1 MRVIRDFRSS
11 VREVNEM
18 ASIESKKIKRAFLVC
33 IFLLMLLGSF
43 LTPYA
48 ADDWTYMYSWA
59 TGERIAGIGDIFAS
73 MAAHAQRLNG
83 RLIAHFLAQLFLWL
97 PKAVFNIVNAA
108 AFTALIA
115 LLADLA
121 SPKGKIN
128 DLVLFLIFA
137 AVWIFVPSF
146 GEVFFW
152 LIGSCNYGW
161 GCLLGLFFLAPYM
174 RLLERDEKRPTAFWL
189 LWMIPSFLAGAYLEN
204 VSVGCIFLSALLLI
218 LRRIF
223 CKKRSGILPVL
234 PILTAVGGLLCML
247 ACPAESDKTGT
258 FSLLPLGKGVIAALL
273 EYSALAVPI
282 IAFAVLFTLAVYFH
296 ARRERLV
303 LAAALFAG
311 SLCSAFVLSAA
322 AYIPGRCLAF
332 SALLLILADAM
343 LLDMLSE
350 KKTRLLV
357 LCTAAAVTLPLLYW
371 GVYGFADIT
380 NGFIAERTNETAITE
395 AASRG
400 ETSVTVPEAEARTR
414 YSVFYELKYLDTE
427 TAHTW
432 PNESMAQT
440 LGVAEILGTYAED
453 GPTA

>member
-1 MRVIRDFRSS
+1 MPP
-11 VREVNEM
+11 
-18 ASIESKKIKRAFLVC
+18 IESKKIKRAFLLC

-59 TGERIAGIGDIFAS
+59 TGERIAGIADIFAS
-73 MAAHAQRLNG
+73 MAAHAQQVNG
-83 RLIAHFLAQLFLWL
+83 RLSAHFLAQLFLWL

-115 LLADLA
+115 LLACLA
-121 SPKGKIN
+121 SPQGKTN
-128 DLVLFLIFA
+128 NLVLFLIFA

-146 GEVFFW
+146 GEVFLW

-161 GCLLGLFFLAPYM
+161 GCLLGILFLAPYM
-174 RLLERDEKRPTAFWL
+174 RLLERDEKHRAGFWL
-189 LWMIPSFLAGAYLEN
+189 CWMIPGFLAGAYLEN

-223 CKKRSGILPVL
+223 CKKRSGILPIL
-234 PILTAVGGLLCML
+234 PILAAVGGLLCMI
-247 ACPAESDKTGT
+247 ACPAESGKTGE
-258 FSLLPLGKGVIAALL
+258 FSLLSLGKGVVAALL
-273 EYSALAVPI
+273 EYSALAVPL

-303 LAAALFAG
+303 LAAALFTG

-322 AYIPGRCLAF
+322 AYIPGRCLVF
-332 SALLLILADAM
+332 PALLLILADAM

-380 NGFIAERTNETAITE
+380 NVFIAERANETAVTE

-400 ETSVTVPEAEARTR
+400 ETSVTVPVPEAHTR
-414 YSVFYELKYLDTE
+414 YSALYELKYLDSE

-440 LGVAEILGTYAED
+440 LGIAEILGTYAED
-453 GPTA
+453 EPNA